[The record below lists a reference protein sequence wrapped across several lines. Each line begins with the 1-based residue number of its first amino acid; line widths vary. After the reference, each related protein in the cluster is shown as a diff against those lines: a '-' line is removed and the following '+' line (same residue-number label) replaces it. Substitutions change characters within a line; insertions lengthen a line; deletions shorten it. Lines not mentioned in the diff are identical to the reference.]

1 MNKAPC
7 VALLLAFALYGCAVG
22 PDFER
27 PAAPGGNGYTAQ
39 PVPEEIVSST
49 GAESQRLLPGE
60 RISAQWWELF
70 QSRGLN
76 GALHAAIGGNKTLA
90 AARATLAA
98 ARENV
103 LAARGG
109 YWPQVDGSAS
119 AERLRQTG
127 NLYTVGATASYAP
140 DVFGATARSVEEQQ
154 ALAEQRNYEL
164 AAAYLTLTGDV
175 VTQAITIASLR
186 GQLEATA
193 EVVADDARNL
203 ELVRLKYEAGK
214 APRTDVLTA
223 ETQLAID
230 RTALP
235 GLRQQ
240 LSAARDALSVLT
252 GRPPAAWAPPDFDL
266 KDFTLPRELP
276 LSLPSALARQ
286 RPDILAAEALLH
298 ADSAAIGVA
307 TARLY
312 PNITLTA
319 SGGQQSLDGG
329 SLFQGANTFWTLAA
343 ALTQPI
349 FHGGTLRAQ
358 RRAAID
364 NYQASLATYE
374 QTVLQGLQQVADI
387 LQALAQDAELVDAQ
401 RQLLESA
408 SAALALQRESYAAG
422 KSDVLQLII
431 AERAYQQARLG
442 MVTAQARRLQD
453 TAQLFVAL
461 GGGWWE
467 MDL

>member
-7 VALLLAFALYGCAVG
+7 VSLLLAFALCGCAVG

-39 PVPEEIVSST
+39 PVPDEIVSAT

-70 QSRGLN
+70 QSRALN
-76 GALHAAIGGNKTLA
+76 DALHAAIGGNKTLA

-98 ARENV
+98 AQENV

-109 YWPQVDGSAS
+109 YWPQVDASAS
-119 AERLRQTG
+119 AERHRQTG

-140 DVFGATARSVEEQQ
+140 DVFGATARGVEEQQ

-467 MDL
+467 TDF